1 MYTALPHGWCFSA
14 FSYVRCIFSAVILR
28 AVSGA
33 KRLLNRR
40 TYGSV
45 MQDRVGGTESIAV
58 EVAAGYICADKEF
71 IRPHC
76 VTINLKRKWAS

>member
-1 MYTALPHGWCFSA
+1 
-14 FSYVRCIFSAVILR
+14 
-28 AVSGA
+28 VSGV

-40 TYGSV
+40 TYGLV
-45 MQDRVGGTESIAV
+45 MQDRVGGTKRIAV

-76 VTINLKRKWAS
+76 VTINLKRNWAS